1 MQNEN
6 ELPKDLSIAHD
17 VIVMQSA
24 FLKEQASRIERLE
37 RDLAEAHAAFKKLLA
52 GNRSEKYIN
61 PDQQL
66 LEFPEDKELQAVLEA
81 AKREA
86 EETLQKITYTRSLRK
101 KAAKR
106 RADEFP
112 VSLRREEIKVAI
124 PADKQQLIDEGKLIL
139 LRYEAREVM
148 CYRPRK
154 PSSSDS
160 WSLCL
165 LP

>member
-1 MQNEN
+1 MTTCALSNSRYSTNMQNEN
-6 ELPKDLSIAHD
+6 ELPKDLSTAHD

-24 FLKEQASRIERLE
+24 FLKEQASRIDRLE

-66 LEFPEDKELQAVLEA
+66 LEFPEDKELQAVREA

-86 EETLQKITYTRSLRK
+86 EQTLQKITYTRSLRK
-101 KAAKR
+101 KEAKR

-112 VSLRREEIKVAI
+112 ANLRREEVKVAI
-124 PADKQQLIDEGKLIL
+124 PASKSMK
-139 LRYEAREVM
+139 A
-148 CYRPRK
+148 
-154 PSSSDS
+154 S
-160 WSLCL
+160 
-165 LP
+165 